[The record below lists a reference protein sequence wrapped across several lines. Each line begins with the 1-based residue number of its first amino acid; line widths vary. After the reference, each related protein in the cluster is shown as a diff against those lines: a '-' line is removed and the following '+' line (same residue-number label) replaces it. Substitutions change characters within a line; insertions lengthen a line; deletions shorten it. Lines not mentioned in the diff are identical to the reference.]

1 MSLTDKIRSL
11 CDRSLAELD
20 ASHDYYIHTSTLWR
34 MFKELIDGGAKLT
47 IRNQATSSVFDQQAL
62 RGKMQS
68 YVADY
73 LRVSTFLHFISLF
86 EDFFFDLLR
95 LWLTAHPHS
104 LSRRQVDLGTILQ
117 VGDTNIILQNVID
130 RELNSLK
137 YEKLADWFVYLD
149 KLVHLGCPAPADIE
163 ALAEIKASRDIL
175 THNRGLVNPIY
186 LAKAGSKA
194 RFQDGERLELPELY
208 HRTSWELVKTVVS
221 DLGAAA
227 AAKA

>member
-1 MSLTDKIRSL
+1 MALIDDLRTLTA
-11 CDRSLAELD
+11 RSLAELD
-20 ASHDYYIHTSTLWR
+20 ASHDYYINTFAVWR
-34 MFKELIDGGAKLT
+34 FVRRFIVDGGKLT
-47 IRNQATSSVFDQQAL
+47 IENKATGSIFDQHAL
-62 RGKMQS
+62 LGKMQS

-117 VGDTNIILQNVID
+117 VGDTNLILQSVID

-194 RFQDGERLELPELY
+194 RFQDGERLELPEQY
-208 HRTSWELVKTVVS
+208 HRASWQLVKTVVS